1 MSRKKIV
8 ASTTTNDGWVQP
20 KPKKKR
26 KPMTPEQ
33 KVAAAERLAKARAA
47 RKPAKNE
54 SIHHSVLALDD
65 DHVLSAKNVKS
76 WIKSQKDLMSSL
88 RYEVRKD
95 VKGARARYYDI
106 EGYIRFMNHYLKHGD
121 WVSDVYGENQE
132 KRIKWRVIASPTI
145 LS

>member
-33 KVAAAERLAKARAA
+33 KVAAAERLAKE
-47 RKPAKNE
+47 KVVLQGNQQKNE

-95 VKGARARYYDI
+95 VKGAKAKYHSA
-106 EGYIRFMNHYLKHGD
+106 EGYIRHLKHYLKHGD
-121 WVSDVYGENQE
+121 YCDDYYGAMGR
-132 KRIKWRVIASPTI
+132 KK
-145 LS
+145 

>member
-1 MSRKKIV
+1 
-8 ASTTTNDGWVQP
+8 
-20 KPKKKR
+20 
-26 KPMTPEQ
+26 MTPEQ

-88 RYEVRKD
+88 RSEVRKD
-95 VKGARARYYDI
+95 VKGAKAKYNSA
-106 EGYIRFMNHYLKHGD
+106 EGYIRHLKHYLKHGD
-121 WVSDVYGENQE
+121 YCDDYYGAYGE
-132 KRIKWRVIASPTI
+132 KKIKWQTI
-145 LS
+145 TPKGM